1 MAVAAVGG
9 HAFED
14 RLPGRA
20 AEEIVVDDEERRD
33 AVTLARVPDPA
44 HHRLRIPR
52 PHRPPHHVL
61 HAAVRAGEGAAA
73 RGVERRHRRRG
84 EAPEVRV
91 ADRGELGL
99 GDERHGDVRAAG
111 LGADAIRHAVG
122 RPELATEVVVEEIRP
137 ERLRLAHDGRDP
149 ALLEEAPRL
158 GIAAHVEATE
168 ENGEACAPELAGEVA
183 AARVLVRLHAGEP
196 DQHLDAVL
204 QRLLLDGADGGGQDR
219 PVHLLVPDHGL
230 DVDRVVGAESVV
242 GIVQGREHGERVV
255 REHALPEVLHAS
267 AVVVFRRLDEVDAER
282 PADPRRDRQ
291 LRAGRRGRD
300 RDDLRRRPGGAP
312 EEEEAREEQDR

>member
-1 MAVAAVGG
+1 MHRDTVAVPVLAHAPVLLLHRLECRDGGHPVLSLAVGLGEILHLGDGEEILRVEGLEADEGCVAARLRRETEETLAFLALAGGLLAGRQLPERRGFRVDLHHEGELVAVAAVGG

-20 AEEIVVDDEERRD
+20 AEEIVVDDEQGRD

-196 DQHLDAVL
+196 DQHLDAV
-204 QRLLLDGADGGGQDR
+204 
-219 PVHLLVPDHGL
+219 P
-230 DVDRVVGAESVV
+230 
-242 GIVQGREHGERVV
+242 
-255 REHALPEVLHAS
+255 S
-267 AVVVFRRLDEVDAER
+267 AFS
-282 PADPRRDRQ
+282 
-291 LRAGRRGRD
+291 
-300 RDDLRRRPGGAP
+300 
-312 EEEEAREEQDR
+312 